1 MADELILDA
10 TVAAKCFFHED
21 GSEIAQPMVAS
32 GVRLVAPD
40 LIHTEFAAI
49 AALKARRG
57 ETTPEIAAAAVAHLG
72 GLLDISVPVTPLVSR
87 AAALAKATGCS
98 AEEGVYLALAEQR
111 GRPLITADAGLVG
124 RVTYGGLGH
133 LIELL

>member
-1 MADELILDA
+1 MADELVLDA

-21 GSEIAQPMVAS
+21 GSEIAVPMVAAD
-32 GVRLVAPD
+32 VRLVAPE
-40 LIHTEFAAI
+40 LIHAEFAAI

-72 GLLDISVPVTPLVSR
+72 GLLDISAPVAPLAPR
-87 AAALAKATGCS
+87 AAALARSTGCS

-111 GRPLITADAGLVG
+111 GRALVTADEAFVR
-124 RVTYGGLGH
+124 RVTDGGLGH
-133 LIELL
+133 LIEAL

>member
-1 MADELILDA
+1 LADELVMDA

-21 GSEIAQPMVAS
+21 GSEIAVPMVAA

-72 GLLDISVPVTPLVSR
+72 GLLDLSVPVRPLASR
-87 AAALAKATGCS
+87 AGVLAKRLGCS

-111 GRPLITADAGLVG
+111 GRRLVTADEAFVR
-124 RVTYGGLGH
+124 RVTDGGLGH
-133 LIELL
+133 LIEGL